1 MPFIEDTTLERRKTI
16 SKKIIS
22 DNPNRIPIIL
32 MPKKRENT
40 IYEWFLSFFVKIEKK
55 VLKERRI
62 TSDITN
68 SFSRILRPLIT
79 EGYTNF
85 QFMNGEQVDMNQSLE
100 SVYNDKKNED
110 GFLYIRY

>member
-55 VLKERRI
+55 VLKETTIRKNLEK
-62 TSDITN
+62 SDDLATLCI
-68 SFSRILRPLIT
+68 
-79 EGYTNF
+79 
-85 QFMNGEQVDMNQSLE
+85 
-100 SVYNDKKNED
+100 VYK
-110 GFLYIRY
+110 